1 MDKDRSFLNRHSLAG
16 FGATFIG
23 VGMGRFA
30 YIALIPVLIQ
40 AGWFSDSE
48 AAYLGAATLIG
59 YIFGAPAASFLLR
72 YFAAGQLI
80 RLAMLIG
87 SLSYLGCAF
96 EQAPLGWFYLWRTLA
111 GVSGAVLMVLAPPE
125 VLKSHDKAVKA
136 KVSGVVFS
144 GLGFGAML
152 SGTLVPALIDQSIQ
166 AAWLGLGGSCLLV
179 TIFTWRSW
187 DCTPSH
193 QTSGIIQASFKIL
206 SRPQRYT
213 LALIALAYGCNALG
227 YLPHT
232 LFWVDYI
239 VRELNHSF
247 SQGGFYWSIFGI
259 GAAIG
264 PVLAGICGDK
274 FGVRNSLLLTYSLKA
289 GAVALPLLS
298 NQPVALFISS
308 LMVGVL
314 TPASVSLI
322 STYTLE
328 AVGYELHTKAWA
340 MVTLA
345 FAVAQGVGGYA
356 MAYYA
361 SQLTSYAP
369 LFMFGSV
376 ALAIS
381 LLAIYLSVSSRQ
393 QPTSKLGNNKNE
405 AISE

>member
-1 MDKDRSFLNRHSLAG
+1 M
-16 FGATFIG
+16 
-23 VGMGRFA
+23 
-30 YIALIPVLIQ
+30 
-40 AGWFSDSE
+40 
-48 AAYLGAATLIG
+48 
-59 YIFGAPAASFLLR
+59 
-72 YFAAGQLI
+72 
-80 RLAMLIG
+80 
-87 SLSYLGCAF
+87 
-96 EQAPLGWFYLWRTLA
+96 
-111 GVSGAVLMVLAPPE
+111 
-125 VLKSHDKAVKA
+125 
-136 KVSGVVFS
+136 
-144 GLGFGAML
+144 
-152 SGTLVPALIDQSIQ
+152 
-166 AAWLGLGGSCLLV
+166 
-179 TIFTWRSW
+179 
-187 DCTPSH
+187 
-193 QTSGIIQASFKIL
+193 
-206 SRPQRYT
+206 
-213 LALIALAYGCNALG
+213 AYGCNALG

-274 FGVRNSLLLTYSLKA
+274 FGIRNSLLLTYSLKA

-298 NQPVALFISS
+298 NQPIALFISS

-381 LLAIYLSVSSRQ
+381 LLAIYLSVSPRQ
-393 QPTSKLGNNKNE
+393 QPTSKLGNNKKMKLYLNDTSPFSRVAVAAAALTGCE
-405 AISE
+405 QLQLHWIDPWQSPAKLVDLNPLSLIPTLELDEHIALTESLCICQYLICNGDNSQLADTDFTQPQQVARLGLAKKR